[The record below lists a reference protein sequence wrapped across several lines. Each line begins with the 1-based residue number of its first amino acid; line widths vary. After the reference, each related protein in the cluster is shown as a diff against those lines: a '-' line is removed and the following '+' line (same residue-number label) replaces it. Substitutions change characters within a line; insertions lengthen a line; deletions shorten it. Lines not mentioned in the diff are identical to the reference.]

1 MQRRLT
7 TTLAATLLLVTAWPA
22 LASGMDDRVDHRQE
36 RQDQRIDQ
44 GVTSGE
50 LTRPEAHRL
59 RREQRHVARLERRSE
74 ADGTLSRREA
84 LRLEKAQDR
93 SSRHIARAKHDGQS
107 RP

>member
-1 MQRRLT
+1 MQRRLAAA
-7 TTLAATLLLVTAWPA
+7 LAATLLLATAWPA
-22 LASGMDDRVDHRQE
+22 LASGMEDRVDNRQD

-44 GVTSGE
+44 GVASGE

-59 RREQRHVARLERRSE
+59 RQEQRHVARLERRSE

-84 LRLEKAQDR
+84 IRLEKAQDR
-93 SSRHIARAKHDGQS
+93 SSRHIARAKHDRQS